1 MKRKLTALALQGG
14 GALGAYEYGVLK
26 AFYEQGNFQP
36 DVVTG
41 VSIGAFAAAVLVGAK
56 DDPMSALGQMWER
69 LTLPVTPFLPAA
81 VQANLAVF
89 GNDAMYRIKPDYLAA
104 PWLATSVYDTGPLRE
119 SLLQWVDFDRLNN
132 SSTFVAVTAVN
143 VETGELMEFN
153 NRQGLSV
160 EHIIASGSLPPAFP
174 PTTIDGQVYWDG
186 GLVSNTPLRAA
197 INALEQWAPGAADV
211 SRELIVIDAFRQTAP
226 VPEQFMDVLERT
238 FEIIFASKLKLDL
251 KLFHAVNGMIELMGE
266 IDQALPA
273 DSPVRQLPAY
283 RKLLNYRHIDRLL
296 VVSNTHNIDIG
307 GPADFSRAAI
317 QQRIELGYRDGR
329 DTLAAAHA
337 GKHRQNTQ

>member
-104 PWLATSVYDTGPLRE
+104 PWLASSVYDTGPLRE

-197 INALEQWAPGAADV
+197 INALEQLAPGAADV

-296 VVSNTHNIDIG
+296 VVSNTHNVDIG

-317 QQRIELGYRDGR
+317 QQRIELGYHDGR
-329 DTLAAAHA
+329 DALAAAHT